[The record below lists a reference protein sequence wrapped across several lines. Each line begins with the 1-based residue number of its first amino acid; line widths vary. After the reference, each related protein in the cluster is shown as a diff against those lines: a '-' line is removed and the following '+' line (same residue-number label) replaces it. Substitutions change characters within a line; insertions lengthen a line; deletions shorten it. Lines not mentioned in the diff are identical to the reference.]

1 MKKWVYLLC
10 AVWCIQAC
18 SSQPQYDLIIRNAQI
33 ADGSGS
39 PLVKGD
45 LAVNSDTIAAI
56 GDLSSF
62 TGRQELDAGG
72 NILAPGFINMLS
84 WATTSVIHDGRALS
98 DIHQGVT
105 MEVFGE
111 GWSMGPLNDEM
122 RENTD
127 LTFGDTT
134 YAVQWT
140 TLSEYLQYLE
150 NKGISPNVGSFVG
163 ATTLRIH
170 EIGYDDRPPTT
181 DEMENM
187 KQLLRNEMENGAFG
201 LGSSLIYAPA
211 FYSDTRELTELA
223 AVAAEYDGMYI
234 SHMRS
239 EGNRLLQSMDE
250 LITIANN
257 AGIRAEIYHLKMAGQ
272 SNWNKYDAAIAKI
285 DSARQAGLE
294 ISTNMY
300 TYTAG
305 ATGLDAAMPP
315 WVQEGGYDKWAER
328 LRNPEIRKRVIK
340 EMRTPSDDWENLLLA
355 AGSADNV
362 LLSGFNSDYLKPFT
376 GMTLAE
382 VAEIREQSPEETAID
397 LVIEDSSRVGT
408 VYFLMSEENVRKQIA
423 LPWMSFGSDG
433 GAPAPEGVFL
443 ESNPHPRAYGNFAR
457 LLGRYVREEGIISIE
472 EAVYRLTGLPASN
485 LKLNN
490 RGLLREGY
498 FADLVLFNPD
508 TITDLATFEEPH
520 QLAAGVEHVFV
531 NGTQVL
537 KDGEHTGAM
546 PGRAVYGPGKRV
558 D

>member
-140 TLSEYLQYLE
+140 TLFEYLQYLE
-150 NKGISPNVGSFVG
+150 NKGVSPNVGSFVG

-187 KQLLRNEMENGAFG
+187 KQLLRSEMENGAFG

-250 LITIANN
+250 LITIAHN

-328 LRNPEIRKRVIK
+328 LRDPEIRKRVIR

-355 AGSADNV
+355 AGPADNV

-382 VAEIREQSPEETAID
+382 VAEIRDQSPEETAID

-408 VYFLMSEENVRKQIA
+408 VYFLMSEENIRKQIA

-457 LLGRYVREEGIISIE
+457 LLGRYVRDEGIISIE

-485 LKLNN
+485 LKLNK
-490 RGLLREGY
+490 RGHLREGY
-498 FADLVLFNPD
+498 YADLVLFNPD

-520 QLAAGVEHVFV
+520 QLATGVEHVFV

-537 KDGEHTGAM
+537 KDGEHTGAL
-546 PGRAVYGPGKRV
+546 PGRAVYGPGKRM